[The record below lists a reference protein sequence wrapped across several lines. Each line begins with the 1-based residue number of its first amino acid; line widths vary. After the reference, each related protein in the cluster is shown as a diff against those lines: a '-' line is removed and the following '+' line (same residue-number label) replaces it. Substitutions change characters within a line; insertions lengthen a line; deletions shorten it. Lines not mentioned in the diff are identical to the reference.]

1 LIQFNYDN
9 EADVMYISFGKPKP
23 CCRKDTHGIIV
34 GFDSNKKLNGI
45 TIIDYKSKTSDI
57 EELTVTVPAV
67 DAANNVRVEICPRCE
82 GHGTLGMYVFRNPP
96 EAKICSSCNGTGKL
110 SPVA

>member
-1 LIQFNYDN
+1 
-9 EADVMYISFGKPKP
+9 
-23 CCRKDTHGIIV
+23 
-34 GFDSNKKLNGI
+34 
-45 TIIDYKSKTSDI
+45 
-57 EELTVTVPAV
+57 LTVTVPAV